1 MNVTFCGA
9 ARSVTGSCHLL
20 ECGGKNILIDCG
32 MRQGSDAK
40 SELGEGEF
48 PFVPANIDAVL
59 VTHAH
64 IDHTGL
70 LPLLIKRG
78 FKGDII
84 TTGATAE
91 LCSIMLPDS
100 GHIQEQEAEYQ
111 NRKNE
116 RAGKPLVEPLYTAQD
131 AVNCLKQ
138 FKTVHYHDIVDI
150 LPGVQA
156 RFINVGHLLGS
167 AAIEIWMSEEGKKTK
182 IVFSGDLGRD
192 DRPIINDPESV
203 TDADYL
209 VMEGTYGDRNHEVS
223 TDEQKMQQLTN
234 ILKAAMV
241 RGGNIVIP
249 SFAVGRTQELLLYI
263 KRLLEDGSIPGL
275 EKVPV
280 YIDSPLGI
288 SATEIYAKCG
298 KEYYDEEMQHFA
310 IQGDTF
316 NFPTLRVA
324 QTAEES
330 KAINDQKGTNIIIS
344 SSGMCDAGRIR
355 HHLKHNLYRADST
368 ILFCGYQ
375 AQGTLGRILL
385 DGAEKVKLFGE
396 EIRVNA
402 TIERIEGFSGHA
414 GRDELIRWVTEIP
427 ERPVRIFLVHGENE
441 VLESLRTAIVS
452 LGYTVEIPTLRESFD
467 LLAGRAYVPSSAE
480 KRGVKTPLPERS
492 AAVTASQCEAI
503 IKQAQS
509 IAAMLDK
516 LPETAENK
524 MKLAMMEKD
533 MRLFV
538 EKWREF
544 LSQS

>member
-1 MNVTFCGA
+1 MNITFCGA
-9 ARSVTGSCHLL
+9 AKSVTGSCHLL
-20 ECGGKNILIDCG
+20 ECGGKNVLIDCG
-32 MRQGSDAK
+32 MRQGADAK

-48 PFVPANIDAVL
+48 PFNPADIDAVL

-70 LPLLIKRG
+70 LPLLVKRG
-78 FKGDII
+78 FSGEIVA
-84 TTGATAE
+84 TGATAE

-131 AVNCLKQ
+131 AANCIKQ
-138 FKTVHYHDIVDI
+138 FQAVHYHGIIDI
-150 LPGVQA
+150 LPGIQA
-156 RFINVGHLLGS
+156 RFIDVGHLLGS
-167 AAIEIWMSEEGKKTK
+167 AAIEVWMTENGKKAK

-192 DRPIINDPESV
+192 DRPIISDPESI
-203 TDADYL
+203 TDTDYL

-223 TDEQKMQQLTN
+223 TDEQKIQQFAN
-234 ILKAAMV
+234 VLKAALV

-263 KRLLEDGSIPGL
+263 KRLLLDGTVPGL

-288 SATEIYAKCG
+288 SATEIYSKCG

-310 IQGDTF
+310 MMGDTF
-316 NFPTLRVA
+316 DFPTLRIA
-324 QTAEES
+324 QTSDES
-330 KAINDQKGTNIIIS
+330 KAINDQKGSNIIIS

-368 ILFCGYQ
+368 VIFCGYQ

-427 ERPVRIFLVHGENE
+427 EKPNRIFLVHGESE

-452 LGYTVEIPTLRESFD
+452 LGYTVEIPELRESFD
-467 LLAGRAYVPSSAE
+467 LLAGTASVPSSGE
-480 KRGVKTPLPERS
+480 KRGLKQPLSERTAISSISSHSEAIVKQAKSIASMLDNL
-492 AAVTASQCEAI
+492 AVT
-503 IKQAQS
+503 
-509 IAAMLDK
+509 
-516 LPETAENK
+516 PENE
-524 MKLAMMEKD
+524 MKLQMMEKD
-533 MRLFV
+533 IKLFV
-538 EKWREF
+538 QKWHEF
-544 LSQS
+544 LS